1 MGAMQIDAVICG
13 GSGVSAGLQAA
24 RSGQAL
30 PRWTI
35 PRTMQVLGEPVAL
48 SR

>member
-13 GSGVSAGLQAA
+13 GFAVSAGLEAA

-35 PRTMQVLGEPVAL
+35 PRTMQVLGDPVAL